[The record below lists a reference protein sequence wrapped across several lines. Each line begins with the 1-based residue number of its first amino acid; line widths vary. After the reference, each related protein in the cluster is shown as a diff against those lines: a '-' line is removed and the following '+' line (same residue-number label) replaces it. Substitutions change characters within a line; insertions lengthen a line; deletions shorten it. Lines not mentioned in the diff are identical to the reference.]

1 MATSIPSIPP
11 PNLDPFENGTSAAA
25 SVTHQQIPELT
36 TSQQVEQLQSS
47 GESASAIAA
56 ALAMPV
62 AQVDSDLGITSTPT
76 APTTVSIQA

>member
-11 PNLDPFENGTSAAA
+11 LNSDPFENGSPAAA
-25 SVTHQQIPELT
+25 NGPHARIPEPT
-36 TSQQVEQLQSS
+36 TSEQVEQLQSS

-62 AQVDSDLGITSTPT
+62 AQVDSDLGITSTPIT
-76 APTTVSIQA
+76 LTGISIKA